1 MEAQC
6 SAIGRS
12 GWLAVLWASVSKIVG
27 SIPAVVRHIFNLVYN
42 TKIHKNHEYPH
53 NLRLLDTEIY
63 ILFPYRF
70 DFGKSLDK
78 LLIVN
83 KMLRQLYRKPRIGLK
98 DPLYADVWVKLKVF
112 GIRLM
117 CGVFDWHL
125 LGATIIQYLVKY
137 TSKVSHQNLT
147 QLNSSRQLST
157 FASFNNSRQ
166 LFWLSTT
173 CSTHY
178 NL

>member
-6 SAIGRS
+6 SAIGHS
-12 GWLAVLWASVSKIVG
+12 GWLAVLWASVPKIVG
-27 SIPAVVRHIFNLVYN
+27 SVLAVVRHIFSLVYN
-42 TKIHKNHEYPH
+42 TKIHKNHDDPY

-63 ILFPYRF
+63 ILFPHRF

-78 LLIVN
+78 ILVVN

-117 CGVFDWHL
+117 CGVFDWHM
-125 LGATIIQYLVKY
+125 LGATIIQRQIRF
-137 TSKVSHQNLT
+137 SKH
-147 QLNSSRQLST
+147 SRVPI
-157 FASFNNSRQ
+157 FK
-166 LFWLSTT
+166 
-173 CSTHY
+173 
-178 NL
+178 

>member
-1 MEAQC
+1 M
-6 SAIGRS
+6 
-12 GWLAVLWASVSKIVG
+12 
-27 SIPAVVRHIFNLVYN
+27 HI
-42 TKIHKNHEYPH
+42 TKIHKNHDDPY

-78 LLIVN
+78 LLVVN
-83 KMLRQLYRKPRIGLK
+83 KMLKQLYRKPRIGLK

-125 LGATIIQYLVKY
+125 PGATIIQYLVKY

-147 QLNSSRQLST
+147 QLNVNENWWSNSSESWNFQQFSST
-157 FASFNNSRQ
+157 FNFCKFQQFPSALLVINN
-166 LFWLSTT
+166 LFHTL
-173 CSTHY
+173 
-178 NL
+178 